1 MKQFLAPS
9 TLLLV
14 VLLFPGLSGVT
25 HANHQDP
32 EGPRKQEES
41 PGRGTNRSHPLH
53 HQVKRYLVPREP
65 PFPVYTDTEPGFK
78 VVRCTKG
85 DGKCQKFCNYMEF
98 QLGYC
103 SKKKDACCLPLN

>member
-14 VLLFPGLSGVT
+14 VLLFPDADS
-25 HANHQDP
+25 
-32 EGPRKQEES
+32 
-41 PGRGTNRSHPLH
+41 
-53 HQVKRYLVPREP
+53 
-65 PFPVYTDTEPGFK
+65 GFK